1 VDAVPYD
8 TETDERRPPDIFHTP
23 HPHIALIY
31 HYDLARALDGEPV
44 DWQAIPVNVDAGRE
58 GGDLCRAAA
67 DFGKRRDLF
76 AMPAPDKNVGP
87 TDDRLADAVRQ
98 PLDRASGQG
107 DRELPRSPDL
117 AVPAGPPAVEQPA
130 VDPEPPTALE
140 VVPVS
145 AADRYVDTFKNL
157 RGATVAEVEQWAA
170 DAHLLLN
177 RDRLRARIADL
188 ITEDINDGKRSREFL
203 LRRYWP
209 DGVLTLKHD
218 GHTDDQLA
226 QILTAVRRV
235 EAEVGAPFHPD
246 DGAEPRSRAA
256 AQRALAAWGD
266 DINGAWFAASL
277 IATFEQCRHPDCTLD
292 GLVAQF
298 SIEQCERLWE
308 AAPK

>member
-1 VDAVPYD
+1 M
-8 TETDERRPPDIFHTP
+8 TRPN
-23 HPHIALIY
+23 PHIALIY

-76 AMPAPDKNVGP
+76 AMPAPRAADPDVI
-87 TDDRLADAVRQ
+87 LATVD
-98 PLDRASGQG
+98 LSGS
-107 DRELPRSPDL
+107 ESP
-117 AVPAGPPAVEQPA
+117 GPPGEAATGGIKLAAPAATSSAVEQSV
-130 VDPEPPTALE
+130 VDPEPPTASS

-145 AADRYVDTFKNL
+145 AADRMSPPCPRHAQAGFVGECICPANT
-157 RGATVAEVEQWAA
+157 
-170 DAHLLLN
+170 
-177 RDRLRARIADL
+177 RDRLRARIRDL
-188 ITEDINDGKRSREFL
+188 IGSHIASQDL
-203 LRRYWP
+203 LRLYWP
-209 DGVLTLKHD
+209 EGVPTLKHE

-277 IATFEQCRHPDCTLD
+277 IATFEQCRQPDCTLD
-292 GLVAQF
+292 GLVGQF
-298 SIEQCERLWE
+298 TIEQCERLYD
-308 AAPK
+308 AAPPF